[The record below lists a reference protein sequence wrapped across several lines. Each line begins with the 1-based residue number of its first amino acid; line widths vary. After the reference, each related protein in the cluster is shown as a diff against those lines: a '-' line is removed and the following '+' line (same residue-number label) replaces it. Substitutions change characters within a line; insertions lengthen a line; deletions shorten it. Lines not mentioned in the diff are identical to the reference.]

1 MSRTPVEEIMKKLVK
16 LHKRQGTCN
25 HVSNMEHKQLGLEMV
40 VTPFVAHMVEIYGL
54 TVMITPEDEIIAH
67 KLIMQK

>member
-1 MSRTPVEEIMKKLVK
+1 
-16 LHKRQGTCN
+16 
-25 HVSNMEHKQLGLEMV
+25 MEHKQLGLEMV
-40 VTPFVAHMVEIYGL
+40 VTLFVAHMVEIYGL